1 MQRRPVPA
9 RLFRLTAILCLSL
22 LAAGC
27 NTMRGVGHTIE
38 GIGKDVRGTTNAVQ
52 KGAKHY

>member
-1 MQRRPVPA
+1 MQRRPARA
-9 RLFRLTAILCLSL
+9 RLFRLTAAICLVL
-22 LAAGC
+22 FAAGC